1 MPSAYFKNSTL
12 READNKIGDIYCN
25 IIDYEN
31 GIIRELEKEILLNEK
46 PLSLVLESL
55 AELDCLIS
63 LAVAAH
69 DHNFREP
76 EIVEQDFVEIV
87 DGRHPIQ
94 ELCVPQFIPN
104 DINFSETSSFIKFI
118 TGPNFSG
125 KSVLIKQVGII
136 VFLAHI
142 GSFVPAKSAIVGLT
156 DRIFTRISSRETV
169 SIHQSSFFLDCAQMA
184 NMVKN
189 ATAKSLLLIDEFG
202 KGTENLDGRAILT
215 ASLNEFLRR
224 PNPPKVLLATHCL
237 DLLSSS
243 HVDTSLNQPQPL
255 TMSIHMEQDNP
266 DDEEVVYLYKL
277 IEGTA
282 VRSHGRHVAL
292 MAGVPEELVDRAES
306 ITQSVEKGE
315 PIANAH
321 SHENEKLRYRDI
333 VDLFAG
339 FDCEKGDIDEF
350 LAALQSMKGD

>member
-1 MPSAYFKNSTL
+1 MTL
-12 READNKIGDIYCN
+12 READEKIGDIYCN

-31 GIIRELEKEILLNEK
+31 GIIRELEKEILHNEK
-46 PLSLVLESL
+46 PLSLVLDSL

-63 LAVAAH
+63 LAMAAH
-69 DHNFREP
+69 EHYFREP
-76 EIVEQDFVEIV
+76 EIVEENVVEIIE
-87 DGRHPIQ
+87 GRHPIQ

-104 DINFSETSSFIKFI
+104 DINFSGDSGFVKFI

-125 KSVLIKQVGII
+125 KSVLIKQVGLI

-142 GSFVPAKSAIVGLT
+142 GSFVPAKSAIIGAI

-184 NMVKN
+184 NMIKN
-189 ATAKSLLLIDEFG
+189 STSKSLLLIDEFG

-215 ASLNEFLRR
+215 ASLNDFLRR
-224 PNPPKVLLATHCL
+224 PDPPKILLATHCL

-243 HVDTSLNQPQPL
+243 HVDASLNQPQSL
-255 TMSIHMEQDNP
+255 TMSIHLVEDSPEDQ
-266 DDEEVVYLYKL
+266 EVVYLYKL
-277 IEGTA
+277 TEGTA
-282 VRSHGRHVAL
+282 IRSHGRHVAL
-292 MAGVPEELVDRAES
+292 MAGVPEELVDRAE
-306 ITQSVEKGE
+306 TVTRAVEKGE

-339 FDCEKGDIDEF
+339 FDCERGDIDEF